1 MRCRLSTATT
11 RSCSADGEPATVT
24 EAEWQRIVVQA
35 LAGARQ
41 IRIRYAPPV
50 AMGITIAR
58 ILPLVGVVAALVC
71 LRASA

>member
-1 MRCRLSTATT
+1 
-11 RSCSADGEPATVT
+11 VT
-24 EAEWQRIVVQA
+24 EDEWQRIVVQA
-35 LAGARQ
+35 PAGARQ

-71 LRASA
+71 RRASA